1 MWLTILAVVLLIAA
15 IAGGIVMTTVGL
27 PGNWVI
33 VLAAAF
39 YAVVVTGNSRLTLS
53 WYGVGTVTLFAIV
66 GELAELLA
74 GALGVARA
82 GGSRRAITL
91 GLIGSVSGGIAGLV
105 IGVPVPVVGS
115 LIAGVLGACL
125 GAFAGAVLGER
136 WRGRDYDHS
145 FSVGQAA
152 FWGRMLGTVS
162 KLTVS
167 FLMALVLLF
176 ALVW

>member
-15 IAGGIVMTTVGL
+15 IAAGIVMTTVGL

-33 VLAAAF
+33 VLAAAL
-39 YAVVVTGNSRLTLS
+39 YAVVVDGDSRLALS
-53 WYGVGTVTLFAIV
+53 WYGVGTVVLLAIV

-82 GGSRRAITL
+82 GGSRRAMAL
-91 GLIGSVSGGIAGLV
+91 GLIGSVLGGIGGMIIGLP
-105 IGVPVPVVGS
+105 IPLIGS

-136 WRGRDYDHS
+136 WRGRDLDQS
-145 FSVGQAA
+145 LPVAQAA

-167 FLMALVLLF
+167 LMMALVLLV